1 MVTKMVKMIILPFL
15 PSFVMFNRQA
25 ERITRVVNKHTS
37 LESFRVL
44 MDKLLKSIFLI
55 SIRFSSHRD
64 LDQDEMKVRDELFT
78 FDGPCYVNNNYL
90 LHEWAISKQNQMCTT
105 AVCRMYLGFLL
116 TDLSLF
122 AV

>member
-1 MVTKMVKMIILPFL
+1 MIILPFL
-15 PSFVMFNRQA
+15 PFFVMFNRQA
-25 ERITRVVNKHTS
+25 ERITRAVNKHTS

-55 SIRFSSHRD
+55 SIRFSSHRA
-64 LDQDEMKVRDELFT
+64 LDQDEMKVRDEHFT
-78 FDGPCYVNNNYL
+78 FDGPCYVNHL
-90 LHEWAISKQNQMCTT
+90 LHEWAISKQKQMCTT
-105 AVCRMYLGFLL
+105 AVCSMYLRFVL